1 MTKKILIGL
10 VAVGLIGF
18 FVWAVRGLI
27 KKEEELQVAQEQ
39 AKMSEQTGEE
49 SEGEQKEAENANEQL
64 SVGAEDTGQSGSDS
78 ASEREAGEQ
87 VSEEGAGQTA
97 VADDAAGDAVDDAAG
112 GDAGGDAETTAAEA
126 TEVTTAGAATAESN
140 SAEKE
145 TVETGQREDGLK
157 IEVMKEGS
165 GQRSVEKGDV
175 VTVHYTGQLLNGKKF
190 DSSLDRGVPFEFTI
204 GEGKVIQG
212 WERGILGMKVGE
224 KRDLTIPSELG
235 YGPAGAG
242 NVIPPNADLIFE
254 VELLGIK

>member
-10 VAVGLIGF
+10 MTIGLIGF

-27 KKEEELQVAQEQ
+27 EKEEELQVAQEQ
-39 AKMSEQTGEE
+39 AKMSEQAGEE
-49 SEGEQKEAENANEQL
+49 GEGEQKEAENANEQL
-64 SVGAEDTGQSGSDS
+64 SVGAEDTGQNGSDS

-97 VADDAAGDAVDDAAG
+97 VADDVINDTAN
-112 GDAGGDAETTAAEA
+112 DAEE
-126 TEVTTAGAATAESN
+126 TAGANPAGSTTP
-140 SAEKE
+140 EKQA
-145 TVETGQREDGLK
+145 VEVEQREDGLK

-165 GQRSVEKGDV
+165 GQRSVKKGDV
-175 VTVHYTGQLLNGKKF
+175 VTVHYTGQLLNGEKF

-235 YGPAGAG
+235 YGSAGAG